1 MEARSDLLGF
11 TQQVTPPPPPPRIS
25 FPVPEKLY
33 QRVLSNVK
41 KIAGLVREECISVWK
56 IMPLPPFSGKHKRQ
70 QEYWCGHGARC

>member
-41 KIAGLVREECISVWK
+41 KIAGLVREECISV
-56 IMPLPPFSGKHKRQ
+56 
-70 QEYWCGHGARC
+70 